1 MRLGKLDQALSY
13 IVKLIDLKPDY
24 YDAHI
29 NLSSIYIEKRQFED
43 AISILEQTLKFK
55 KTASAMINL
64 SKAYSELGHKHE
76 SMRYAYA
83 ATELN
88 ANDETCFINLANLC
102 LKYESLEQGVRQ
114 LKKRLR

>member
-43 AISILEQTLKFK
+43 AISILEQTLKL

-64 SKAYSELGHKHE
+64 SKAYSELGPRRKHE
-76 SMRYAYA
+76 I
-83 ATELN
+83 
-88 ANDETCFINLANLC
+88 CLC
-102 LKYESLEQGVRQ
+102 GNRA
-114 LKKRLR
+114 KRKR